1 MSEQISMPAGGGLLT
16 LNLSVSSQAGSP
28 LGSSG
33 ALFGGFGAV
42 LGQQSG
48 QGAELAAGAFLP
60 QSGISLPQ
68 SVEDGVLP
76 DVTMQQKMLYIAQML
91 EQQYGDGAELPS
103 EITAELA
110 HALKQFAEQ
119 QSPLSTDEVDGA
131 ISVEGVQDDMA
142 TATVVGPPIL
152 LSDLEARFGSSA
164 LSDAIKAT
172 YSEMASA
179 DVDESGSSEMFEFFK
194 GIMGQAGAAPS
205 ALGEEG
211 FNPVSNASFSDAQLP
226 QRSGVESALLDA
238 EQLARLKSDKGEL
251 DGDKAELAAQIQA
264 QRALEDASD
273 VAVQPL
279 QRSVDEANKANKPVA
294 PVVAQQTS
302 TQPNNEKTQSTVGSP
317 STSDGFE
324 GVVDTQVKKD
334 PSIAGRM
341 PETVDLMA
349 ANRQKEIAA
358 ELNAKS
364 DTAVK
369 SAASN
374 LLPERFESALE
385 LSKQLL
391 QKVTA
396 NEKASDGSFSQRM
409 ETLALAQN
417 QTQQSV
423 AMAQPSPTQKVVADA
438 QNLMMPQQVQ
448 INTPAWKNALGERAI
463 MVSAQNLNVAHI
475 QLDPPELG
483 SLSVRVHMNQDQV
496 SLSFTSPHAHVRD
509 AVEQSLPRL
518 REMFEEQGLSLQD
531 SSVDDQSADQQRRE
545 QLAEQSGGAAGG
557 SYMSADEVGDDTGV
571 SPSASKPLSLVDY
584 YA

>member
-16 LNLSVSSQAGSP
+16 LNLSISSQAGPP

-33 ALFGGFGAV
+33 VLFGGFGAV

-48 QGAELAAGAFLP
+48 QEIELAAGAFLP

-103 EITAELA
+103 DITAELA

-119 QSPLSTDEVDGA
+119 QSPLSTDEIDGA
-131 ISVEGVQDDMA
+131 VSADGVQDDMA

-179 DVDESGSSEMFEFFK
+179 DADGSDSSEVLEFFK
-194 GIMGQAGAAPS
+194 GIMGQAGAARGTL
-205 ALGEEG
+205 AEEG
-211 FNPVSNASFSDAQLP
+211 FNPAPNAGLLDAQVS

-238 EQLARLKSDKGEL
+238 EQLARLKGDEGER
-251 DGDKAELAAQIQA
+251 AAQIQA
-264 QRALEDASD
+264 QRTVTDTSD

-279 QRSVDEANKANKPVA
+279 QRSVDEANKANKPVT
-294 PVVAQQTS
+294 PFVAQQAS
-302 TQPNNEKTQSTVGSP
+302 TQPNNEKTPSTVVSP
-317 STSDGFE
+317 SISDGVE
-324 GVVDTQVKKD
+324 GVVDTQAKKE
-334 PSIAGRM
+334 PPIAGRM

-369 SAASN
+369 STASN

-396 NEKASDGSFSQRM
+396 NERASDSSFSQRM

-463 MVSAQNLNVAHI
+463 MVSAQNVNVAHI

-483 SLSVRVHMNQDQV
+483 SLSIRVHINQDQV

-545 QLAEQSGGAAGG
+545 QLAEQNGGAAGG
-557 SYMSADEVGDDTGV
+557 SYMGAGEVGDDTGV

>member
-1 MSEQISMPAGGGLLT
+1 
-16 LNLSVSSQAGSP
+16 
-28 LGSSG
+28 
-33 ALFGGFGAV
+33 
-42 LGQQSG
+42 
-48 QGAELAAGAFLP
+48 LA
-60 QSGISLPQ
+60 
-68 SVEDGVLP
+68 
-76 DVTMQQKMLYIAQML
+76 
-91 EQQYGDGAELPS
+91 
-103 EITAELA
+103 
-110 HALKQFAEQ
+110 
-119 QSPLSTDEVDGA
+119 
-131 ISVEGVQDDMA
+131 
-142 TATVVGPPIL
+142 
-152 LSDLEARFGSSA
+152 
-164 LSDAIKAT
+164 
-172 YSEMASA
+172 
-179 DVDESGSSEMFEFFK
+179 
-194 GIMGQAGAAPS
+194 
-205 ALGEEG
+205 EEG
-211 FNPVSNASFSDAQLP
+211 FNPAPNAGLLDAQVS

-238 EQLARLKSDKGEL
+238 EQLARLKGDEGER
-251 DGDKAELAAQIQA
+251 AAQIQA
-264 QRALEDASD
+264 QRTVTDTFD

-279 QRSVDEANKANKPVA
+279 QRSVDEANKANKPVT
-294 PVVAQQTS
+294 PFVAQQAS
-302 TQPNNEKTQSTVGSP
+302 TQPNNEKTPSTVVSP
-317 STSDGFE
+317 SISDGVE
-324 GVVDTQVKKD
+324 GVVDVQAKKE
-334 PSIAGRM
+334 PPIAGRM

-369 SAASN
+369 STASN

-396 NEKASDGSFSQRM
+396 NEKASDSSFSQRM

-463 MVSAQNLNVAHI
+463 MVSAQNVNVAHI

-483 SLSVRVHMNQDQV
+483 SLSIRVHINQDQV

-545 QLAEQSGGAAGG
+545 QLAEQNGGAAGG
-557 SYMSADEVGDDTGV
+557 SYMGAGEVGDDTGV

>member
-16 LNLSVSSQAGSP
+16 LNLSISSQAGPP

-48 QGAELAAGAFLP
+48 QGTELAAGAFLP

-119 QSPLSTDEVDGA
+119 QSPLSTDEIDGA
-131 ISVEGVQDDMA
+131 SADGVQDDMA

-179 DVDESGSSEMFEFFK
+179 DADGSDSSEVLEFFK
-194 GIMGQAGAAPS
+194 GIMGQAGAARDTL
-205 ALGEEG
+205 AEEG
-211 FNPVSNASFSDAQLP
+211 FNPAPNTGLLDAQVS

-238 EQLARLKSDKGEL
+238 EQLARLKGDEGER
-251 DGDKAELAAQIQA
+251 AAQIQA
-264 QRALEDASD
+264 QRTVNDTSD

-279 QRSVDEANKANKPVA
+279 QRSVDEANKANKPIT
-294 PVVAQQTS
+294 PFVAQQAS
-302 TQPNNEKTQSTVGSP
+302 TQPNNEKTPSTVVSP
-317 STSDGFE
+317 SISDGVE
-324 GVVDTQVKKD
+324 GVVDTQAKKE
-334 PSIAGRM
+334 PPIAGRM

-369 SAASN
+369 STASN

-396 NEKASDGSFSQRM
+396 NEKASDSSFSQRM

-463 MVSAQNLNVAHI
+463 MVSAQNVNVAHI

-483 SLSVRVHMNQDQV
+483 SLSIRVHINQDQV

-545 QLAEQSGGAAGG
+545 QLAEQNGGAAGG
-557 SYMSADEVGDDTGV
+557 SYMGAGEVGDDTGV

>member
-16 LNLSVSSQAGSP
+16 LNLSISSQAGPP

-48 QGAELAAGAFLP
+48 QGTELAAGAFLP

-119 QSPLSTDEVDGA
+119 QSPLSTDEIDGA
-131 ISVEGVQDDMA
+131 VSADGVQDDMA

-179 DVDESGSSEMFEFFK
+179 DADGSDSSEVLEFFK
-194 GIMGQAGAAPS
+194 GIMGQAGAARGTL
-205 ALGEEG
+205 AEEG
-211 FNPVSNASFSDAQLP
+211 FNPAPNAGLLDAQVS

-238 EQLARLKSDKGEL
+238 EQLARLKGDEGER
-251 DGDKAELAAQIQA
+251 AAQIQA
-264 QRALEDASD
+264 QRTVTDTSD

-279 QRSVDEANKANKPVA
+279 QRSIDEANKANKPVT
-294 PVVAQQTS
+294 PFVAQQAS
-302 TQPNNEKTQSTVGSP
+302 TQPNNEKTPSTVVSP
-317 STSDGFE
+317 SISDGVE
-324 GVVDTQVKKD
+324 GVVDTQAKKE
-334 PSIAGRM
+334 PPIAGRM

-369 SAASN
+369 STASN

-396 NEKASDGSFSQRM
+396 NEKASDSSFSQRM
-409 ETLALAQN
+409 EILALAQN

-463 MVSAQNLNVAHI
+463 MVSAQNVNVAHI

-483 SLSVRVHMNQDQV
+483 SLSIRVHINQDQV

-545 QLAEQSGGAAGG
+545 QLAEQNGGAAGG
-557 SYMSADEVGDDTGV
+557 SYMGAGEVGDDTGV

>member
-16 LNLSVSSQAGSP
+16 LNLSISSQAGPP

-48 QGAELAAGAFLP
+48 QGTELAAGAFLP

-119 QSPLSTDEVDGA
+119 QSPLSTDEIDGA
-131 ISVEGVQDDMA
+131 VSADGVQDDMA

-179 DVDESGSSEMFEFFK
+179 DADGSDSSEVLEFFK
-194 GIMGQAGAAPS
+194 GIMGQAGAARDTQ
-205 ALGEEG
+205 AEEG
-211 FNPVSNASFSDAQLP
+211 FNPAPNAGLLDAQVS

-238 EQLARLKSDKGEL
+238 EQLARLKGDEGER
-251 DGDKAELAAQIQA
+251 AAQIQA
-264 QRALEDASD
+264 QRTVTDTFD

-279 QRSVDEANKANKPVA
+279 QRSVDEANKANKPVT
-294 PVVAQQTS
+294 PFVAQQAS
-302 TQPNNEKTQSTVGSP
+302 TQPNNEKTPSTVVSP
-317 STSDGFE
+317 SISDGVE
-324 GVVDTQVKKD
+324 GVVDVQAKKE
-334 PSIAGRM
+334 PPIAGRM

-369 SAASN
+369 STASN

-396 NEKASDGSFSQRM
+396 NEKASDSSFSQRM

-463 MVSAQNLNVAHI
+463 MVSAQNVNVAHI

-483 SLSVRVHMNQDQV
+483 SLSIRVHINQDQV

-545 QLAEQSGGAAGG
+545 QLAEQNGGAAGG
-557 SYMSADEVGDDTGV
+557 SYMGAGEVGDDTGV